1 MNKQPEVK
9 KRDNRY
15 ISEIEIKTGRMKE
28 DIILFN
34 HYVYYLENED
44 IQEPFSASPAEDS

>member
-34 HYVYYLENED
+34 HYVYYLENEG
-44 IQEPFSASPAEDS
+44 IPEPFSASPAEDS